1 VLFLP
6 AGLVWCDGMGLI
18 PEVVGLLFCLSKQN
32 KQQAGWQYGVVQD
45 LGSINT

>member
-32 KQQAGWQYGVVQD
+32 KQQQEGILTSVMAEK
-45 LGSINT
+45 